1 MADIVRRKNHPDSVA
16 GPTERRNDHRKSMKA
31 TKWEK
36 TGAEKRGRNDRRVEE
51 QEENMGKGIGLP
63 MILQCR
69 EFTGGKSRNF
79 I

>member
-1 MADIVRRKNHPDSVA
+1 
-16 GPTERRNDHRKSMKA
+16 MKA
-31 TKWEK
+31 TKWQK
-36 TGAEKRGRNDRRVEE
+36 TGAEKRGRNDRRVERE
-51 QEENMGKGIGLP
+51 KGNRKKIWRKGIGVP